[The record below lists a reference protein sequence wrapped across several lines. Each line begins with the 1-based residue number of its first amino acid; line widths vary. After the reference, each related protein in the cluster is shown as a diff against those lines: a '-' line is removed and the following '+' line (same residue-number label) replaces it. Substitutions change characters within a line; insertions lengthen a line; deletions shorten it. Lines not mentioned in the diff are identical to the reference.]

1 MVIPPPAIPEQR
13 PQRAPN
19 SERVQRLRFRF
30 AKGGSLALLSHL
42 DLVRLLERA
51 LRRSGLPVSFTGGFH
66 PLPRLQFA
74 LALPLGAE
82 AQGEWMDL
90 EMAEWQDP
98 AWVRQRLQAQLP
110 GEFSLLAV
118 AEVPLAGP
126 SLSQELAAAHWTLV
140 LEPGPS
146 DQAAPSP
153 LALSFDGAGDGDAQ
167 EQADA
172 GASGPPPGEAWQSA
186 AADLLAAP
194 QWIWAD
200 TDKKGRPRQRDLRG
214 SLASLVVEPQEA
226 AVTLRVE
233 ATIDGAGRSLRP
245 EQLQHWFASRLG
257 RPLRIR
263 RVCRDGLVLK
273 QEPAERAS
281 LN

>member
-1 MVIPPPAIPEQR
+1 
-13 PQRAPN
+13 
-19 SERVQRLRFRF
+19 
-30 AKGGSLALLSHL
+30 
-42 DLVRLLERA
+42 
-51 LRRSGLPVSFTGGFH
+51 
-66 PLPRLQFA
+66 
-74 LALPLGAE
+74 
-82 AQGEWMDL
+82 
-90 EMAEWQDP
+90 
-98 AWVRQRLQAQLP
+98 VRQRLQAQLP

-146 DQAAPSP
+146 DQAAPW
-153 LALSFDGAGDGDAQ
+153 SFEGYGEGDAQ

-194 QWIWAD
+194 QWIWSD

-214 SLASLVVEPQEA
+214 SLASLVVEPQGA
-226 AVTLRVE
+226 TVTLRVE

-245 EQLQHWFASRLG
+245 EQLQHWFSSRLG
-257 RPLRIR
+257 WPLHLR
-263 RVCRDGLVLK
+263 RVCRDGLVLN
-273 QEPAERAS
+273 QEQAGRAN

>member
-1 MVIPPPAIPEQR
+1 
-13 PQRAPN
+13 
-19 SERVQRLRFRF
+19 
-30 AKGGSLALLSHL
+30 
-42 DLVRLLERA
+42 
-51 LRRSGLPVSFTGGFH
+51 
-66 PLPRLQFA
+66 
-74 LALPLGAE
+74 
-82 AQGEWMDL
+82 
-90 EMAEWQDP
+90 
-98 AWVRQRLQAQLP
+98 LP

-146 DQAAPSP
+146 DQAPPSP
-153 LALSFDGAGDGDAQ
+153 LSFDGAGAGDAQ
-167 EQADA
+167 GEADA

-194 QWIWAD
+194 QWIWSD

-214 SLASLVVEPQEA
+214 SLASLAVEPQDF

-257 RPLRIR
+257 RSMQLR

-273 QEPAERAS
+273 EGLPERA
-281 LN
+281 NFQ

>member
-1 MVIPPPAIPEQR
+1 
-13 PQRAPN
+13 
-19 SERVQRLRFRF
+19 
-30 AKGGSLALLSHL
+30 
-42 DLVRLLERA
+42 
-51 LRRSGLPVSFTGGFH
+51 
-66 PLPRLQFA
+66 
-74 LALPLGAE
+74 
-82 AQGEWMDL
+82 
-90 EMAEWQDP
+90 
-98 AWVRQRLQAQLP
+98 
-110 GEFSLLAV
+110 
-118 AEVPLAGP
+118 VPLAWP

-273 QEPAERAS
+273 LEPAERAS

>member
-1 MVIPPPAIPEQR
+1 
-13 PQRAPN
+13 
-19 SERVQRLRFRF
+19 
-30 AKGGSLALLSHL
+30 
-42 DLVRLLERA
+42 
-51 LRRSGLPVSFTGGFH
+51 
-66 PLPRLQFA
+66 
-74 LALPLGAE
+74 
-82 AQGEWMDL
+82 
-90 EMAEWQDP
+90 
-98 AWVRQRLQAQLP
+98 
-110 GEFSLLAV
+110 
-118 AEVPLAGP
+118 VPLAGP

-146 DQAAPSP
+146 DQGLSSP
-153 LALSFDGAGDGDAQ
+153 LSFDGDGEGDAQ
-167 EQADA
+167 EDADT
-172 GASGPPPGEAWQSA
+172 GASGPLPGEAWQSA

-245 EQLQHWFASRLG
+245 EQLQHWFATRLG
-257 RPLRIR
+257 RPLQIR

-273 QEPAERAS
+273 QEPDERAT

>member
-1 MVIPPPAIPEQR
+1 
-13 PQRAPN
+13 
-19 SERVQRLRFRF
+19 
-30 AKGGSLALLSHL
+30 
-42 DLVRLLERA
+42 
-51 LRRSGLPVSFTGGFH
+51 VSFTGGFH

-90 EMAEWQDP
+90 ELAEWQDP
-98 AWVRQRLQAQLP
+98 AWGRQRLQAQLP

-118 AEVPLAGP
+118 AEVHLAGP

-140 LEPGPS
+140 LAPGPS
-146 DQAAPSP
+146 DQA
-153 LALSFDGAGDGDAQ
+153 
-167 EQADA
+167 
-172 GASGPPPGEAWQSA
+172 PPPGEAWQSA

-194 QWIWAD
+194 QWIWSD

-214 SLASLVVEPQEA
+214 SLASLVVELQGA

-257 RPLRIR
+257 WPLQLR

-273 QEPAERAS
+273 QGQASRAN
-281 LN
+281 LL

>member
-1 MVIPPPAIPEQR
+1 M
-13 PQRAPN
+13 
-19 SERVQRLRFRF
+19 
-30 AKGGSLALLSHL
+30 
-42 DLVRLLERA
+42 LERA

-98 AWVRQRLQAQLP
+98 AGVRQRLQAQLP

-140 LEPGPS
+140 LEPALA
-146 DQAAPSP
+146 DQA
-153 LALSFDGAGDGDAQ
+153 LALDA
-167 EQADA
+167 DV
-172 GASGPPPGEAWQSA
+172 GASGPPLGGAWQGA
-186 AADLLAAP
+186 AAELLAAP
-194 QWIWAD
+194 QWIWSD

-214 SLASLVVEPQEA
+214 SLASLAVEPLDR

-233 ATIDGAGRSLRP
+233 ATIDGSGRSLRP

-257 RPLRIR
+257 WPLHLR

-273 QEPAERAS
+273 QEQGRRAN
-281 LN
+281 LH